1 MLSSRRFTI
10 LGALVLVLGFSTRP
24 LPADTELIDNGHFD
38 SGKTSWTLDAIQ
50 GAKGTWVIETG
61 TDGKSAAHI
70 NVPETA
76 AVAYYVQ
83 LFQNKLQVKAGQS
96 YHLSFRAK
104 AAPAVTISLNLMV
117 GEAPWTNL
125 WKQDVSLTSDWQDY
139 SFDITP
145 ADSSANARVTFS
157 RLGAQPADYWIA
169 DVSLIAK

>member
-1 MLSSRRFTI
+1 MLPFRCFPI
-10 LGALVLVLGFSTRP
+10 LAALVLLPGFSTCP
-24 LPADTELIDNGHFD
+24 LLADTELIDNGHFD
-38 SGKTSWTLDAIQ
+38 AGKTSWTLDTIQ
-50 GAKGTWVIETG
+50 GAKGTLVIEMG

-70 NVPETA
+70 NVPEAA
-76 AVAYYVQ
+76 AVPYYVQ
-83 LFQNKLQVKAGQS
+83 LFQNQLTVKAGQS

-145 ADSSANARVTFS
+145 ASASSNARVTFS
-157 RLGAQPADYWIA
+157 RLGAQPADYWIS